1 MTNGNADDL
10 RHPTG
15 ERRKHRR
22 HFVDLPIDCC
32 AVQQRGKGPIQAGV
46 AENAGAGGFLIYL
59 NQRFS
64 PGSHLVIEL
73 YYKETYQFSSIKI
86 LGKVIWSDEQRDT
99 SGYRHGVKLLKLENG
114 GGRKLQYILG
124 NFPSLI

>member
-1 MTNGNADDL
+1 MTNSDPHEPGHRMGD
-10 RHPTG
+10 
-15 ERRKHRR
+15 RRKHRR

-32 AVQQRGKGPIQAGV
+32 AIQKSRRGPIQAGV
-46 AENAGAGGFLIYL
+46 AENAGVGGFLIYL

-73 YYKETYQFSSIKI
+73 YYKDSYQFSSIKI
-86 LGKVIWSDEQRDT
+86 LGKVIWSNEQRDT
-99 SGYRHGVKLLKLENG
+99 SGYKHGVKLLKLENG
-114 GGRKLQYILG
+114 GGRKLRSILE